1 MNEMAV
7 YEGMGRTTY
16 HQLAGAP
23 TSRAPNVV
31 NQPRR
36 LRAIGTVILTTPRQF
51 PANRARRPVKKHPDR
66 LLAAAP
72 VMFGEYHATFLAA
85 EVLASSVHRNIL
97 CPKGRRCCT
106 CNLSLRSLRAA
117 FAEIL
122 AVEADDGLVFDAANL
137 TAVPIREDQVYGGM
151 RLRTTAHL
159 GSTRITVTI
168 DLGFGDVLGDPQYQV
183 AYQSLLDFPP
193 TMIRAYSP
201 ATVIA
206 EKFQAV
212 VVLGLANS
220 RMKDF
225 YDLFTMPK
233 AINIDDTE
241 LAITIRRTF
250 LRRETAVP
258 IGRPD
263 GLSLDY
269 ANDPIRQTQ
278 WRTYTNGTELEGT
291 DLDVIVDQIW
301 AWLGPICAASAE
313 DTVEDA

>member
-1 MNEMAV
+1 MAK
-7 YEGMGRTTY
+7 
-16 HQLAGAP
+16 AP
-23 TSRAPNVV
+23 SNVAASV
-31 NQPRR
+31 
-36 LRAIGTVILTTPRQF
+36 RQ
-51 PANRARRPVKKHPDR
+51 R
-66 LLAAAP
+66 LLNLARAQGQLFDVVLVA
-72 VMFGEYHATFLAA
+72 FGLERLLYRLSQSSYRDRFVLKGGLLVTLWTADTGRFTRDIDFLAFGPDD
-85 EVLASSVHRNIL
+85 EE
-97 CPKGRRCCT
+97 
-106 CNLSLRSLRAA
+106 NLRTA

-122 AVEADDGLVFDAANL
+122 AVEANDGLVFDAANL

-168 DLGFGDVLGDPQYQV
+168 DLGFGDALGDPQYQV

-193 TMIRAYSP
+193 TVIRAYSP

-225 YDLFTMPK
+225 YDLFTLPK
-233 AINIDDTE
+233 AIDIDDAE

-250 LRRETAVP
+250 LRRETALP
-258 IGRPD
+258 MERPD
-263 GLSLDY
+263 GLSRDY

-278 WRTYTNGTELEGT
+278 WRTYTNETELEGSELA
-291 DLDVIVDQIW
+291 DIVDQIW
-301 AWLGPICAASAE
+301 AWLGPICAANAE
-313 DTVEDA
+313 DTVGDA